1 MGPRSRKC
9 YVANAALAS
18 NVADQS
24 LHKLAVPQDTAAV
37 STEEEIYQC
46 QMYMS
51 QMEKNTVRHSCMLID
66 LMYSLQERG
75 LTLVGE
81 SGRMAM

>member
-1 MGPRSRKC
+1 
-9 YVANAALAS
+9 
-18 NVADQS
+18 
-24 LHKLAVPQDTAAV
+24 
-37 STEEEIYQC
+37 
-46 QMYMS
+46 MYMC